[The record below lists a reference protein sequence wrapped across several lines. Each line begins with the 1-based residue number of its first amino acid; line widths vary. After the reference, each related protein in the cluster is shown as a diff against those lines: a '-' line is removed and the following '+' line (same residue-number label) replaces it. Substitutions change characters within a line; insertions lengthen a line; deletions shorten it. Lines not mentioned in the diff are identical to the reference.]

1 MSHTRA
7 YRDGKIAG
15 DGFPLDQVSDYL
27 ENGDC
32 FVWVDFESPTQE
44 DLEKVADELSLHE
57 LAIEDALVPGQRPKI
72 DRYENFLFV
81 TVYDTTFDGES
92 GDLVT
97 SEVKAFVTRR
107 AVVTIHDASFDIE
120 LVRKHWDDNKDLID
134 HGVPYLL
141 WGLLDAIVDRQY
153 QVADSLDDQID
164 GLEDGMFDPKPQTM
178 DVQRR
183 SFTLR
188 RSLVELRRIVTPM
201 REVLNTLLRRDDMN
215 TTKGMGPYYQDVY
228 DHVLRVTEQTD
239 SLRDLVSTILDTNLS
254 IQSNRMNLVMKKV
267 TSWAAIIAVPT
278 AVTGYFGQNVQ
289 FPWFGSGT
297 GWIVSDAAIVIGGVV
312 LYFSFKKR
320 DWL

>member
-1 MSHTRA
+1 MSYTRA
-7 YRDGKIAG
+7 YRDGTIAG
-15 DGFPLDQVSDYL
+15 DGFPLDKVSDYL
-27 ENGDC
+27 ESGDC
-32 FVWVDFESPTQE
+32 FVWVDFESPTQA
-44 DLEKVADELSLHE
+44 DLDKVADELNLHE

-72 DRYENFLFV
+72 DRYENFLFA
-81 TVYDTTFDGES
+81 TVYDTVFSDQDG
-92 GDLVT
+92 LLAT

-107 AVVTIHDASFDIE
+107 ALVTIHDDSFDIG
-120 LVRKHWDDNKDLID
+120 LVRRHWDDNKDLID

-141 WGLLDAIVDRQY
+141 WGLLDTIVDRHNR
-153 QVADSLDDQID
+153 ATEKLDEQID
-164 GLEDGMFDPKPQTM
+164 GLEEGMFDPKPQTM

-188 RSLVELRRIVTPM
+188 RSLVDLRRLVTPM

-215 TTKGMGPYYQDVY
+215 TTKDMGPYYQDVY

-239 SLRDLVSTILDTNLS
+239 ALRDLVSTILDTNLS

-278 AVTGYFGQNVQ
+278 AVTGYFGQNV
-289 FPWFGSGT
+289 PYPGFGTPVGFVAS
-297 GWIVSDAAIVIGGVV
+297 SAAIVVIGAI